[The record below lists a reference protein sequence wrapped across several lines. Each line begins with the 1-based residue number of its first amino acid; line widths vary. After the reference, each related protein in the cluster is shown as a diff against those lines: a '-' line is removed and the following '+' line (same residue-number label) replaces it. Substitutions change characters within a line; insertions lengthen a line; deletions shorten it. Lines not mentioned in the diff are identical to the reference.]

1 MLCFSA
7 GLQCM
12 LLILNTGGLLKG
24 VQDRIVYIWQAEE
37 FSHLVLSRR
46 SKVAVGSIYTIYF
59 FDLGRI

>member
-24 VQDRIVYIWQAEE
+24 VRDRMVHIWQAEE
-37 FSHLVLSRR
+37 FSHLILSRR
-46 SKVAVGSIYTIYF
+46 SKVVVGSIYTIYF